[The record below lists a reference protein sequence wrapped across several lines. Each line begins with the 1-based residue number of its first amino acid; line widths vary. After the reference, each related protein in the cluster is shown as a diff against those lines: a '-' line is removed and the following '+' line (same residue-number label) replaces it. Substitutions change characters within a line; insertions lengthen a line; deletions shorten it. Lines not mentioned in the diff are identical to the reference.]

1 MECARKW
8 LAEITH
14 CFADLPVV
22 GVVMVVILAVG
33 GCILEGRRAVFRRPT
48 IADWNPRRME
58 VQEALHLVA
67 TDSVLRLAIPEVRYS
82 LCKYIYIYRTF

>member
-1 MECARKW
+1 M
-8 LAEITH
+8 EITH
-14 CFADLPVV
+14 RFADIPNV

-33 GCILEGRRAVFRRPT
+33 GWILEELRVVFRRST

-67 TDSVLRLAIPEVRYS
+67 KYSVLCLAILEVRYPLS
-82 LCKYIYIYRTF
+82 KYIYRMS